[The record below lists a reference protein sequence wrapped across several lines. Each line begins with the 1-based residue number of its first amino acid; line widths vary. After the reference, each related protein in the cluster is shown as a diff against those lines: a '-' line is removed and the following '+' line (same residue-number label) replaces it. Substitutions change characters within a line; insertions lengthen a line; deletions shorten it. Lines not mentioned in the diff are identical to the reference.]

1 MGIDLT
7 TLAAGKSYTDKVAE
21 EIITS
26 DQKENIQKLTSDGEG
41 NKALF
46 DDGTY
51 KTVSGSASDYESL
64 YNRPVI
70 NGVELVGNITSKQL
84 GFSDAASTGSYN
96 DLKDKPKI
104 PTLISQLTN
113 DSDFITISASN
124 LMNYYSKMESYTKTE
139 INSLIANLN
148 SMTIEVIEILPS
160 ENISATTMYL
170 QKEIDK
176 NSYNQWLY
184 INNEWANIGTTDI
197 DLTNYYSKVET
208 DSFLN
213 NKVDKV
219 SGYGLSQN
227 NFSTDEKSKLAGLN
241 NYTLPSASPNVLGGV
256 KPDNSTTF
264 VDSNGVLSAV
274 GGTSEVIDDS
284 VTSLS
289 KTWSSTKISYDIAVV
304 EELTNGI
311 SIAQK
316 TVNTKGTKELLSQ
329 EYSFNLTPAL
339 TMGTANLTAI
349 NQTITLKDSILNYDM
364 INIQLKVNTNTVKI
378 SYPIYTF
385 KTSSIVFNN
394 SEVLNF
400 TNGSAMNVNKIQGTT
415 TAGAWG
421 SFSASF
427 SFWFKDATHLFL
439 FNASTPSTATDWAN
453 VVLSSVQGVN
463 IENVTIDPVNYVNT
477 TQGIEDTPVGSIL
490 PQMGKTSPKHYLTC
504 DGQSY
509 NITDYPYLS
518 QHIKD
523 QFGTFNF
530 FGGDG
535 TNTFAVP
542 DLRDEF
548 LRGYHGDKTEPLSGE
563 IGIHQSGTQH
573 INFLVDGNS
582 RIYMD
587 GEYGKYLSTQN
598 PDNLIKSTVVRGWS
612 NNGSVSNWAGG
623 GNKLY
628 TSRPTNTAVLYCIK
642 YEPTYFMNINGL
654 VDEVVLWEGNVGTT
668 KATAVSNSISLK
680 DSFTNYDKLG
690 FLFTCTRSDGS
701 LRPQYKEIYPSQ
713 IIECQNST
721 NINHSISLV
730 WGYSNVI
737 DYTDIQ
743 KTSTSHRLDLNQYQ
757 SRLDKV
763 IGIRYRS
770 TSSTGGGDDT
780 TYTDSEIKEF
790 VEGIL
795 NGN

>member
-26 DQKENIQKLTSDGEG
+26 DQKENIQKLTSGGEG

-64 YNRPVI
+64 YNRPTI
-70 NGVELVGNITSKQL
+70 NGVQLLGNKTPGQL
-84 GFSDAASTGSYN
+84 GFSDAATSGSYN
-96 DLKDKPKI
+96 DLKDKPEI
-104 PTLISQLTN
+104 PTLISQLAN
-113 DSDFITISASN
+113 DSDFITISVSN
-124 LMNYYSKMESYTKTE
+124 LQNYYSKIESYSKTE
-139 INSLIANLN
+139 INSMIANLN
-148 SMTIEVIEILPS
+148 SMTIEVIETLPL
-160 ENISATTMYL
+160 ENISPTTMYL
-170 QKEIDK
+170 QKETDK
-176 NSYNQWLY
+176 NSYFQWLY

-197 DLTNYYSKVET
+197 DLTNYYSKTET

-219 SGYGLSQN
+219 IGYGLSQN
-227 NFSTDEKSKLAGLN
+227 NFTTAEKTKLSGLN
-241 NYTLPSASPNVLGGV
+241 NYTLPTATPSVLGGV

-274 GGTSEVIDDS
+274 GGTSGVIDDS
-284 VTSLS
+284 ITSLS
-289 KTWSSTKISYDIAVV
+289 KTWSSTKISKDIAVV

-311 SIAQK
+311 NIAQK

-364 INIQLKVNTNTVKI
+364 LNIQLKVNTNTVKT

-427 SFWFKDATHLFL
+427 SFWFKDATHLYI

-477 TQGIEDTPVGSIL
+477 AQGIEDTPVGSIL

-582 RIYMD
+582 KIYMD

-598 PDNLIKSTVVRGWS
+598 PDNLIKSTVAKGWT

-642 YEPTYFMNINGL
+642 YEPTYYMNLSGILENIT
-654 VDEVVLWEGNVGTT
+654 LWEGNVGTT
-668 KATAVSNSISLK
+668 GTTNVNDSINLS
-680 DSFTNYDKLG
+680 DSFTNYDSLG
-690 FLFTCTRSDGS
+690 IYFEYRNTALKT
-701 LRPQYKEIYPSQ
+701 RPQYREVPISQ
-713 IIECQNST
+713 LQGIINSSLT
-721 NINHSISLV
+721 AISLSFT
-730 WGYSNVI
+730 WNGTSN

-743 KTSTSHRLDLNQYQ
+743 KTSTNTRLDLSHSQ
-757 SRLDKV
+757 SFLTKV
-763 IGIRYRS
+763 IGIKYK
-770 TSSTGGGDDT
+770 TSQSADVS
-780 TYTDSEIKEF
+780 YTNQEILDM
-790 VEGIL
+790 VEGVYY
-795 NGN
+795 GN